1 MEKNVVVIKD
11 LDIQYSNKY
20 RQQGDNMTWIKRQN
34 IGPYPLQN
42 RTKDKMMELID
53 RSRAKKMEYGFKLCL
68 NERDRNIRS
77 GTPCKGK
84 DCIPDAAASQCMENE
99 KPVGIFYT
107 HHTSKPSLKGLRDVY
122 KNLVTCIGTSGEVK
136 CFKRK
141 KEDFDPSEDNEIARM
156 ENEENLFESERK
168 KYYAGRSD
176 LQTYW
181 QIYWK
186 IDREKEE
193 KYGKETDRLVNSYFD
208 VIEIKKQTIKGRK

>member
-1 MEKNVVVIKD
+1 
-11 LDIQYSNKY
+11 
-20 RQQGDNMTWIKRQN
+20 MTWIKRQN

-107 HHTSKPSLKGLRDVY
+107 HHTSKPSLK
-122 KNLVTCIGTSGEVK
+122 
-136 CFKRK
+136 
-141 KEDFDPSEDNEIARM
+141 
-156 ENEENLFESERK
+156 
-168 KYYAGRSD
+168 
-176 LQTYW
+176 
-181 QIYWK
+181 
-186 IDREKEE
+186 
-193 KYGKETDRLVNSYFD
+193 
-208 VIEIKKQTIKGRK
+208 